1 MLELAQTEVYVK
13 DGELLP
19 YTVGITVIVLIIVV
33 LGFWGFTWFLSKE
46 KRKSEAFKARYKD
59 DSASRDA

>member
-19 YTVGITVIVLIIVV
+19 YTVGITVIVLIIVI
-33 LGFWGFTWFLSKE
+33 LGFWGFTWFLNKE